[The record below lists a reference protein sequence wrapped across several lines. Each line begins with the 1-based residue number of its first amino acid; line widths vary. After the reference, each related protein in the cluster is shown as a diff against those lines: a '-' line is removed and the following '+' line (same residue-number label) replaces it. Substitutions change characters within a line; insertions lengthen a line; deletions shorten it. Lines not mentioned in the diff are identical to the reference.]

1 MINTFTTVQKDV
13 FLKLARKYDPEVYRI
28 VSRGN
33 RETIEIENDDELA
46 EIELF
51 ADKIV
56 ELVGNDYPDAD
67 GEDDDINDDAVL
79 VAFLTSRI
87 IHEYKNKNAGGRS

>member
-1 MINTFTTVQKDV
+1 MNNTFTVAQKDM

-56 ELVGNDYPDAD
+56 GLVGNDYPDAD

-79 VAFLTSRI
+79 AAFLTSRI
-87 IHEYKNKNAGGRS
+87 IQEYKNKNAGGES

>member
-1 MINTFTTVQKDV
+1 MNNTFTVAQKDM

-28 VSRGN
+28 VARGN

-56 ELVGNDYPDAD
+56 GLVGNDYPDAD
-67 GEDDDINDDAVL
+67 GKDEDINDDAVS

-87 IHEYKNKNAGGRS
+87 IQDYKNKT